1 MSSITKEAAKLV
13 RRKVH
18 TQAKAVQPKG
28 SNFWSRNLPS
38 INVRIFSIEFDSQL
52 AAYCS

>member
-1 MSSITKEAAKLV
+1 MSSINKEAAKLV

-28 SNFWSRNLPS
+28 ANFWSRNLPS
-38 INVRIFSIEFDSQL
+38 INVRIFIL
-52 AAYCS
+52 NLI